1 MSKKGYVAALLVVAV
16 VAVLAASAGILSAN
30 VLTNGPSAP
39 ADRKQALAA
48 TTPATVEELGKLLF
62 FDTRLS
68 GDTSIS
74 CSTCHAPEN
83 AWTDGT
89 ALSAGYQST
98 LYFRNTPTII
108 NAGRMPLLDWDG
120 RFAAGDMDS
129 LVRDHLAEAH
139 FMNVDG
145 RLMVERLRQVPVY
158 EQAFRD
164 LYGSDVSYG
173 KVLNA
178 LSAFVS
184 TRNSADHPYL
194 DFVNGSESALSPEA
208 KAGLKL
214 FDGKAGC
221 AQCHSGE
228 LLSDGDMHALG
239 VPENPEIF
247 SEPLRHI
254 TFRRFFRLLG
264 VADYVSLRSDPGLYP
279 LTYDESDRGKFRTP
293 SLLEASRTA
302 PYMHNGVLASLEDV
316 VRFYNEGGGQHDN
329 ADPLLKPL
337 ELTEDEIDSLV
348 AFLSALG
355 SNEEFTETPELPPYE
370 QRTLGQN

>member
-1 MSKKGYVAALLVVAV
+1 MSKKGYVAALLIAV
-16 VAVLAASAGILSAN
+16 VLAASAGILSAN
-30 VLTNGPSAP
+30 VLSIGPSTP
-39 ADRKQALAA
+39 ADHKEALAA
-48 TTPATVEELGKLLF
+48 AIPASVEDLGKLLF
-62 FDTRLS
+62 FDPRLS

-74 CSTCHAPEN
+74 CSTCHVPQS
-83 AWTDGT
+83 AWTDET
-89 ALSAGYQST
+89 ALSAGYQGT

-158 EQAFRD
+158 EEAFKE

-178 LSAFVS
+178 LSTFVAS
-184 TRNSADHPYL
+184 RNSTDHPYL
-194 DFVNGSESALSPEA
+194 DFVDGSQSALSPEE
-208 KAGLKL
+208 KAGLEL
-214 FDGKAGC
+214 FEGKAGC
-221 AQCHSGE
+221 ARCHSGE
-228 LLSDGDMHALG
+228 LLSDGEMHALG
-239 VPENPEIF
+239 VPENPAIF
-247 SEPLRHI
+247 SEPLRHV

-264 VADYVSLRSDPGLYP
+264 LAGYVSIRSDPGQYA

-302 PYMHNGVLASLEDV
+302 PYMHNGVFATLEEV

-329 ADPLLKPL
+329 VDPVLKPL
-337 ELTEDEIDSLV
+337 KLTEDEIDSLV
-348 AFLSALG
+348 AFLSTLG
-355 SNEEFTETPELPPYE
+355 SSEEFTDIPELPPYE
-370 QRTLGQN
+370 QRILGQN

>member
-1 MSKKGYVAALLVVAV
+1 MLKNGHVAFILVIV
-16 VAVLAASAGILSAN
+16 VLAASAGILSAN
-30 VLTNGPSAP
+30 VLSIGASTP
-39 ADRKQALAA
+39 ADHKEALAA
-48 TTPATVEELGKLLF
+48 AIPASVEDLGKLLF
-62 FDTRLS
+62 FDPRLS

-74 CSTCHAPEN
+74 CSTCHAPQS

-98 LYFRNTPTII
+98 LYFRNTPTYYQCRP
-108 NAGRMPLLDWDG
+108 NAIAGLGRPI
-120 RFAAGDMDS
+120 RCGDMDS
-129 LVRDHLAEAH
+129 VVRDHLAEAH

-158 EQAFRD
+158 EEAFKE

-178 LSAFVS
+178 MSTFVAS
-184 TRNSADHPYL
+184 RNSTDHPYL
-194 DFVNGSESALSPEA
+194 TFLDGSQSALSPEA
-208 KAGLKL
+208 KAGLEL
-214 FDGKAGC
+214 FEGKAGC
-221 AQCHSGE
+221 ARCHSGE
-228 LLSDGDMHALG
+228 LLSDGEMHALW

-247 SEPLRHI
+247 SEPLRHV

-264 VADYVSLRSDPGLYP
+264 LAEYVSIRSDPGQYA

-302 PYMHNGVLASLEDV
+302 PYMHNGVLATLEEV
-316 VRFYNEGGGQHDN
+316 VRFYKEGGGQHGN
-329 ADPLLKPL
+329 VDPVLKPL
-337 ELTEDEIDSLV
+337 KLTEDEVDSLV
-348 AFLSALG
+348 AFLSVLG
-355 SNEEFTETPELPPYE
+355 SSEEVTDIPELPPYE

>member
-1 MSKKGYVAALLVVAV
+1 MSRNGYVAALLA

-30 VLTNGPSAP
+30 ILTIEPSAP
-39 ADRKQALAA
+39 TEHTEALAA
-48 TTPATVEELGKLLF
+48 TTPATVEDLGMLLF

-74 CSTCHAPEN
+74 CSTCHVPGN

-98 LYFRNTPTII
+98 LHFRNTPTII

-158 EQAFRD
+158 EEAFRQ

-178 LSAFVS
+178 LSTFVAS
-184 TRNSADHPYL
+184 RNSADHPYL
-194 DFVNGSESALSPEA
+194 DFLGGSMSALSPEA
-208 KAGLKL
+208 RAGLEL
-214 FDGKAGC
+214 FEGKAGC

-228 LLSDGDMHALG
+228 LLSDGEMHALG

-247 SEPLRHI
+247 SDPLRHV
-254 TFRRFFRLLG
+254 TLRRFFRLLG
-264 VADYVSLRSDPGLYP
+264 MPDYVSLRSDPGLYP
-279 LTYDESDRGKFRTP
+279 LTYNESDRGKFRTP
-293 SLLEASRTA
+293 SLLEVSRTA
-302 PYMHNGVLASLEDV
+302 PYMHNGVFATLEDV
-316 VRFYNEGGGQHDN
+316 VRFYNEGGGPHDN
-329 ADPLLKPL
+329 LDQLLNPL

-355 SNEEFTETPELPPYE
+355 SNEEFTEIPELPPYAE
-370 QRTLGQN
+370 RTLGQN